1 MTKENKDSKDS
12 KENKS
17 LIMSDTNT
25 KGIVFTPPYVANLIA
40 QILQRTDHTRVLD
53 ICAGNGAL
61 LEPCNELNMQIMGI
75 EIQPELISIAKEN
88 IRPHIINADCF
99 AISDKIKEFAPN
111 AIILNPPYTRQN
123 KGMEFGEFALNQ
135 AEHGIGILLVPQ
147 NVCNG
152 GTKDINKHILE
163 KHTLSMVIDM
173 PSDLF
178 MPHAAVKT
186 CILIFDMGIPHNTN
200 TSVKFIDFS
209 NDGYKRTK
217 RKSGNLQDVDD
228 TETKYALLPKL
239 FTLSKDSKNNKDI
252 ISEISEVINHKTWQ
266 GRQSDMFWD
275 GRISLNGDDWNGSRY
290 KIIDTR
296 PKYEDFYKTAK
307 QFIEWEL
314 SEI

>member
-1 MTKENKDSKDS
+1 MTIENKDIKDS
-12 KENKS
+12 KKNKS

-25 KGIVFTPPYVANLIA
+25 KGIVFTPAYVANLIA
-40 QILQRTDHTRVLD
+40 EILQRTGFTRVLD
-53 ICAGNGAL
+53 ICAGSGAL
-61 LEPCNELNMQIMGI
+61 LEPCQELGMSVMGI
-75 EIQPELISIAKEN
+75 EIESELVNISKVNN
-88 IRPHIINADCF
+88 IVNADCF
-99 AISDKIKEFAPN
+99 TVTDIIKEFSPN
-111 AIILNPPYTRQN
+111 AVILNPPYTRQN

-135 AEHGIGILLVPQ
+135 AEYGIGILLVPQ

-152 GTKDINKHILE
+152 GTKDINKRILE

-186 CILIFDMGIPHNTN
+186 CILIFNIGFPHDIGML
-200 TSVKFIDFS
+200 VKFIDFS

-217 RKSGNLQDVDD
+217 RKSGNLQDIDNA
-228 TETKYALLPKL
+228 ELKYSLLPRL
-239 FTLSKDSKNNKDI
+239 FTADMTEL
-252 ISEISEVINHKTWQ
+252 SEVINHKTWQ
-266 GRQSDMFWD
+266 GKQSDIFWN

-290 KIIDTR
+290 KVIDAR

-314 SEI
+314 SEV